1 MAQHNAIGKQGEE
14 LARKYLANRGYRIL
28 EQNYKTRR
36 GEIDLVA
43 RYKNTLIII
52 EVRTKHHEQF
62 GTPEETIDYKKRLR
76 LLKNANAYVAKVKH
90 SGPYRIDV
98 ICVII
103 DQNNDPQR
111 ITHYENICG

>member
-1 MAQHNAIGKQGEE
+1 MAQHNTIGKLGEE
-14 LARKYLANRGYRIL
+14 LARKYLESKGYGIL

-36 GEIDLVA
+36 GEIDLIA
-43 RYKNTLIII
+43 KHKNELIII

-76 LLKNANAYVAKVKH
+76 LLRNANAYIAKIKH
-90 SGPYRIDV
+90 TGLCRIDAVCVV
-98 ICVII
+98 I
-103 DQNNDPQR
+103 DENKGLRR

>member
-14 LARKYLANRGYRIL
+14 LARKYLESKGYRIV
-28 EQNYKTRR
+28 EKNYKTRR

-43 RYKNTLIII
+43 RYKNELVII

-76 LLKNANAYVAKVKH
+76 LLRNANAYIAKVKH
-90 SGPYRIDV
+90 VGPYRIDAV
-98 ICVII
+98 CVII
-103 DQNNDPQR
+103 DQNNELKR
-111 ITHYENICG
+111 INHYESICS